1 MPSDYTLER
10 DHGEETVLIHAAD
23 LYLLD
28 QWQHDLTISD
38 EAQRLAI
45 FSKWLEIG
53 APGRMPYVE
62 RLQDMSMN
70 DVDITDEGKDL
81 IARVRNPSDRKDIS
95 YSRVVRTYYDEDSDE
110 KFAELMEEAEFD
122 QTVFDDAELYNA
134 GSKDGLE
141 SLHDILTR
149 IPQIIEGVLLLAIQR
164 DERMK
169 ETREEAL
176 EDQDSDYAIA
186 MFHLA
191 AKWDHVL
198 IYDKEANE
206 EGDVLLVYFDDRGR
220 VVRYGRVEGAEDWQA
235 ADAML
240 CSGQDFMH
248 RWWETGDYGEDWEPD
263 QFDERWAEIENEG
276 PLE

>member
-1 MPSDYTLER
+1 MPSDYALER
-10 DHGEETVLIHAAD
+10 THGEETVLIHAAD
-23 LYLLD
+23 LYLLVITRNSLD

-38 EAQRLAI
+38 EAQRLEI
-45 FSKWLEIG
+45 FSRWLDIG
-53 APGRMPYVE
+53 APGRMPYVV
-62 RLQDMSMN
+62 RLQDMCMN
-70 DVDITDEGKDL
+70 DVDITDEGMDL

-95 YSRVVRTYYDEDSDE
+95 YSRVVRTYYGEDSGE

-122 QTVFDDAELYNA
+122 QTVFDDAELYDA
-134 GSKDGLE
+134 GFKDGLE

-149 IPQIIEGVLLLAIQR
+149 IPQIIEGAPLLAIQR

-169 ETREEAL
+169 ETHDEAL
-176 EDQDSDYAIA
+176 EDQHSDYAIA

-220 VVRYGRVEGAEDWQA
+220 TVRYGRVEGAEEWQS

-248 RWWETGDYGEDWEPD
+248 RWWETGDYGGGLG
-263 QFDERWAEIENEG
+263 A
-276 PLE
+276 